1 MRPTAGGYPLARW
14 CSCCACCL
22 RNSELVCV
30 STTVAPAY
38 KCRGAHDLAIKAMGD
53 LGLRMRAHSG
63 MEAVEDTLC
72 RPKRTVQFRR
82 YAWAGGGD
90 VSLDLE
96 DCAMQTACE
105 ALGAPVPPDWR
116 AHREAI
122 VQEHAVWAL
131 HKLPQTAEIAP
142 DDEVKKPPR
151 LTKCACGNYA
161 RPGETLCNAC
171 TELLVKKTQPAG
183 NM

>member
-1 MRPTAGGYPLARW
+1 MCVCVCVCVCVGWPQYEHFVLSPSPRRSRTFNHFAAEKSSWRRAQQQQRHRMRPTAGGYPLARW

-82 YAWAGGGD
+82 YAWAGGGRCLTRSRGLRD
-90 VSLDLE
+90 ADGMRGAWCTRTTRL
-96 DCAMQTACE
+96 AC
-105 ALGAPVPPDWR
+105 PP
-116 AHREAI
+116 
-122 VQEHAVWAL
+122 
-131 HKLPQTAEIAP
+131 
-142 DDEVKKPPR
+142 
-151 LTKCACGNYA
+151 
-161 RPGETLCNAC
+161 
-171 TELLVKKTQPAG
+171 
-183 NM
+183 